1 MERAVFSANRPVE
14 SRNSPGSREFPAVG
28 AQGDDYLKMVPM
40 ILAYFDPGPGSL
52 LVQAIVAGFA
62 GLAVFG
68 KYLWNSMAD
77 KFRPVGKKPDA
88 AEPKTLSAASSGEI
102 PINPQ

>member
-1 MERAVFSANRPVE
+1 M
-14 SRNSPGSREFPAVG
+14 
-28 AQGDDYLKMVPM
+28 QL

-52 LVQAIVAGFA
+52 LVQAIVGGLA

-68 KYLWNSMAD
+68 KYLWNSFAD
-77 KFRPVGKKPDA
+77 RLRNLNRGIVPDVT
-88 AEPKTLSAASSGEI
+88 PLSAASSGEI